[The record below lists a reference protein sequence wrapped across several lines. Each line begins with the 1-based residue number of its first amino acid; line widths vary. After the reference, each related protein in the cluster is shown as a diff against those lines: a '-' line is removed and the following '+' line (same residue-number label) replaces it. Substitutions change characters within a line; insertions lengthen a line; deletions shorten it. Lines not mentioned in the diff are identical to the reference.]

1 MIQICGFGRVI
12 WLRENQRQATKR
24 HVIVPRIRPVA
35 LDGRVVFGETQGVNS
50 DFITAAS
57 KLGDDIRRKKAS
69 VAAGHVYIGVAKM
82 QETIEHIFEVG
93 HELHFIEHDVI

>member
-57 KLGDDIRRKKAS
+57 KLGDDIRRKKA
-69 VAAGHVYIGVAKM
+69 
-82 QETIEHIFEVG
+82 
-93 HELHFIEHDVI
+93 